1 MFILTSGRDAIHKE
15 DVEEIADLFY
25 DAKTSAKVLSTE
37 KEKYLH

>member
-1 MFILTSGRDAIHKE
+1 MFILSPGRDAIHKE